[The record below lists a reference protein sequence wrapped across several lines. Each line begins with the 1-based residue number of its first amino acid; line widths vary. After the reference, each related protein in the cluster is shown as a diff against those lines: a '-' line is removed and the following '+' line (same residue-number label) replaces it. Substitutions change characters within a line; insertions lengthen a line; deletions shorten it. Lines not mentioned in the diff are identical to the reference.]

1 MNKKIFKKI
10 MCFILTTAM
19 LMTSVSL
26 DTVRSIAATNGN
38 SIIDGEYTTGIF
50 AGSYGIDQL
59 FDYIMSTGRLNN
71 LPYDASWGHANA
83 STGHQFTKN
92 MMKDRHFV
100 LKYSGDSNWNIALCL
115 YSVKGIVVW
124 QAAHKLVLKIMYVL
138 VTELM
143 LKLI

>member
-1 MNKKIFKKI
+1 MYKEYEKKVKNNWELVCNVFKLLTGRKPMNKKIFKKI

-19 LMTSVSL
+19 LITSVSL

-100 LKYSGDSNWNIALCL
+100 LKY
-115 YSVKGIVVW
+115 
-124 QAAHKLVLKIMYVL
+124 
-138 VTELM
+138 
-143 LKLI
+143 